1 MPSTPPLLLV
11 TNRGPLVV
19 ERASGRLAQAGG
31 GVASGFLGLVTH
43 ERSSATGAEALPE
56 TRWCFPISSPE
67 ELAAFGRGAYEEY
80 NPRLRPI
87 PVDPRDHQLAYQRIA
102 NEFLWYL
109 VHGLFDAAFE
119 PLYDQGFYDA
129 LEGYRRFNEAI
140 ASAIEQEVA
149 SDEIVLV
156 NDYHLLLVP
165 GLLRRGG
172 YSGRI
177 GLFLHTPW
185 ATEDEWRVVPTPLA
199 REIATSV
206 ASADLIGVHAA
217 RWAGRLLAT
226 FAPHLDPGRIVV
238 APLPL
243 DPARLRADAATPEV
257 AEERARLEALTD
269 GLPTIG
275 RVDRLE
281 PSKNLLRGVLAVDA
295 LLTQEPSL
303 RGGFRALV
311 CSYPSREGLH
321 KYAAIRPAL
330 EELVAATN
338 ARWRQPGW
346 EPIHLEIT
354 DRPFR
359 SLALYQLL
367 QVGLINPLRDGLN
380 LVALE
385 ASLLAREGAG
395 IVLSSEAGVAEHIGH
410 AVELVAPFDVRA
422 TADALARALA
432 GGNLAPVRDW
442 IETNT
447 WSTWIRSLLG
457 ALE

>member
-1 MPSTPPLLLV
+1 MPRTPPLLIV

-19 ERASGRLAQAGG
+19 DRASGTLVPAGG

-43 ERSSATGAEALPE
+43 EGAPGQEELPE
-56 TRWCFPISSPE
+56 SRWCFPISSPA
-67 ELAAFGRGAYEEY
+67 ELEAHRQGAYERWSS
-80 NPRLRPI
+80 RLRPI
-87 PVDPRDHQLAYQRIA
+87 PVDPRDHQLAYGRIA

-119 PLYDQGFYDA
+119 PLYDQGFHDA
-129 LEGYRRFNEAI
+129 LEAYRRFNRSIAHAI
-140 ASAIEQEVA
+140 AHEVGA
-149 SDEIVLV
+149 GEAVLV

-165 GLLRRGG
+165 GLLRRQGFG
-172 YSGRI
+172 GRI

-185 ATEDEWRVVPTPLA
+185 ATEEEWRVVPAPLA

-206 ASADLIGVHAA
+206 ADADVVGVHAA
-217 RWAGRLLAT
+217 RWAARLVAT
-226 FAPHLDPGRIVV
+226 LAPHLDPRCVVV

-243 DPARLRADAATPEV
+243 DAARLRADAAAPEV
-257 AEERARLEALTD
+257 AEERARLEALTG

-281 PSKNLLRGVLAVDA
+281 PSKNLLRGVLAIDA
-295 LLTQEPSL
+295 LLAREPAL
-303 RGGFRALV
+303 RGGIRALV
-311 CSYPSREGLH
+311 CSYPSREGLR

-338 ARWRQPGW
+338 DRWRRPGW
-346 EPIHLEIT
+346 EPIHLEIE

-385 ASLLAREGAG
+385 ASLLARDRAG
-395 IVLSSEAGVAEHIGH
+395 VVLSSEAGVAEHVGD
-410 AVELVAPFDVRA
+410 AVELVAPFDVEG
-422 TADALARALA
+422 TADALARALQ

-442 IETNT
+442 IEANT
-447 WSTWIRSLLG
+447 WFAWTRSMLG
-457 ALE
+457 ALG